1 MNIYLSTTAIF
12 LTVAIAN
19 LVAKYIKVI
28 PKTYINLLLGIII
41 ACVPMMNSMIM
52 QFDSESFMVFIIAP
66 LLFLD
71 GQKTRS
77 IMVRQKFKDIL
88 GTAILLALISAV
100 ISLFT
105 VTSVFSLTLPLALI
119 LISISTPTDATALDT
134 VREGRKLPGRTEAVL
149 KMESLFNDASGI
161 ILLQA
166 AVLWYKTGHLSYTKN
181 IYDFL
186 LSAVGGAVLGM
197 IIAFIIMIIRQKIM
211 RTRWNVNYSNII
223 IYFLTPIIIY
233 LVSEKLEL
241 SGIIA
246 VVSAGLIFNGE
257 VSRTRFS
264 TPRFQNFF
272 NTASDFIADLLNS
285 SVFVILGLA
294 ISRIFIEHKSAL
306 TDNLDWLYLGIIL
319 YVLSLIIRYVYAK
332 FIARNSQIEAVTF
345 SLGGVHGAVT
355 LALAFSL
362 VSQGFSGK
370 IFDLILLVETVVII
384 LSMIVPTIAFKF
396 ILDPVLDEDDIEL
409 KAKQIRRDMVRVG
422 IAYVESL
429 EISPAVKES
438 VIFDLNDQIQQ
449 TTIKDFLSQWRGIN
463 NKRYIFTGFQAVE
476 ERQILMSAFEE
487 ERNFLYDQL
496 DGMALEEAQHIYT
509 VYSEVLVSESMAVE
523 NKA

>member
-1 MNIYLSTTAIF
+1 MNIYISSVAVFI
-12 LTVAIAN
+12 TVAIAN
-19 LVAKYIKVI
+19 LVAKFIKVI

-41 ACVPMMNSMIM
+41 ACIPVANSLIV
-52 QFDSESFMVFIIAP
+52 QFDSETFMVFIIAP

-77 IMVRQKFKDIL
+77 IMVRRQFKDIL

-100 ISLFT
+100 VSLFT
-105 VTSVFSLTLPLALI
+105 VTSMFSLTLPLALI

-134 VREGRKLPGRTEAVL
+134 VREGRKLPKRTEIVL

-166 AVLWYKTGHLSYTKN
+166 AVLWYKTGHLSYAQN
-181 IYDFL
+181 IRAFL
-186 LSAVGGAVLGM
+186 ISAVGGVALGM
-197 IIAFIIMIIRQKIM
+197 AVAFIIMVLRQKIM
-211 RTRWNVNYSNII
+211 RSRWNVNYSNIV
-223 IYFLTPIIIY
+223 IYFATPILIY
-233 LVSEKLEL
+233 LMAEKLEL

-246 VVSAGLIFNGE
+246 VVTAGLVFNGE

-264 TPRFQNFF
+264 TPRFQSFF
-272 NTASDFIADLLNS
+272 NTATDFIGDLLNS
-285 SVFVILGLA
+285 SVFVILGLS
-294 ISRIFIEHKSAL
+294 ISRIVVEHKHDLAADLS
-306 TDNLDWLYLGIIL
+306 WLYIGIIL
-319 YVLSLIIRYVYAK
+319 YVLSLAIRYLYAK
-332 FIARNSQIEAVTF
+332 LIAQNSQMESITF
-345 SLGGVHGAVT
+345 ALGGVHGAVT

-362 VSQGFSGK
+362 VGQGFTGH

-384 LSMIVPTIAFKF
+384 LSMVVPTIAFKF
-396 ILDPVLDEDDIEL
+396 FLDPELDEDDIRM
-409 KAKQIRRDMVRVG
+409 KSRKIREEMVRVG

-429 EISPAVKES
+429 QISPAVKES

-449 TTIKDFLSQWRGIN
+449 TTIKDFLSQWWGIN

-496 DGMALEEAQHIYT
+496 DGVALEDSKHIYE
-509 VYSEVLVSESMAVE
+509 VYSEVLVSESMAVSD
-523 NKA
+523 ND